1 MNSKIK
7 LISNIVVLVA
17 VFFIGMSFGGDDVN
31 VSLSDDVPSTING
44 INILIDPGD
53 GDIVSFNKVDV
64 QDDTSLGDILV
75 SMQESKELEI
85 NYKDYGGD
93 LGLFIEKIDGVG
105 GDDSGRWWQYWVNNI
120 YSLVGVSAYDVKKGD
135 VIMFKYTSQQSE
147 IR

>member
-1 MNSKIK
+1 
-7 LISNIVVLVA
+7 
-17 VFFIGMSFGGDDVN
+17 
-31 VSLSDDVPSTING
+31 
-44 INILIDPGD
+44 
-53 GDIVSFNKVDV
+53 
-64 QDDTSLGDILV
+64 
-75 SMQESKELEI
+75 MQESKELEI